1 MGKKVTIQDIA
12 DALGLSRNTVSKA
25 INNSEGLAENTKQ
38 LILDKA
44 VEMGYKQFSYV
55 MAMAEVNRSRTV
67 ADEIPQSGE
76 IALFTT
82 SQKNRGSH
90 FSSLMMDKFQ
100 QEITQLGFLLVTY
113 SISKDALH
121 TSVLPPTFS
130 KERTRAVICI
140 GIFDK
145 QYADLVCSIGLPV
158 LFVDAPCWPSGR
170 SVNGDLLLMDNTT
183 EISQFIH
190 DKAALGIKRFGFI
203 GDYRHCQSFY
213 ERYAAFRQS
222 LIREGL
228 EYDEKFVIS
237 PSDRDLGAMRDMLHD
252 LDEYPDCFICANDFN
267 AIDAMMILRLK
278 DSDLLK
284 QVRFLGF
291 DDSHESRIFTP
302 ALSTVH
308 IHTQS
313 LAFTAVAL
321 LMTRMQYPTMEY
333 RTVHVATDLI
343 LRDSTEF

>member
-25 INNSEGLAENTKQ
+25 INNTEGLAESTKQ

-55 MAMAEVNRSRTV
+55 KAMTEINQEKTV
-67 ADEIPQSGE
+67 IDTILQSGE

-82 SQKNRGSH
+82 SQRNRGSH
-90 FSSLMMDKFQ
+90 FSSLMLDKFQ
-100 QEITQLGFLLVTY
+100 QEISQMGFLLVTY
-113 SISKDALH
+113 FINKDSLS
-121 TSVLPPTFS
+121 TPVLPPTFN
-130 KERTRAVICI
+130 KERTRAIICI
-140 GIFDK
+140 GIFDRG
-145 QYADLVCSIGLPV
+145 YADLICSLGMPV
-158 LFVDAPCWPSGR
+158 LFVDAPSWPFGR
-170 SVNGDLLLMDNTT
+170 SVNSDLLLMDNST

-190 DKAALGIKRFGFI
+190 SKAEQGLKRFGFV
-203 GDYRHCQSFY
+203 GDYRHCLSFY

-228 EYDEKFVIS
+228 ELNEKFIIS
-237 PSDRDLGAMRDMLHD
+237 PNDRDLDALREMLFS

-278 DSDLLK
+278 NPDLLN

-291 DDSHESRIFTP
+291 DDSSESRIFTP
-302 ALSTVH
+302 PLSTVH

-313 LAFTAVAL
+313 LAFAAVSL
-321 LMTRMQYPTMEY
+321 LMTRMQYPAMEY

>member
-1 MGKKVTIQDIA
+1 
-12 DALGLSRNTVSKA
+12 
-25 INNSEGLAENTKQ
+25 
-38 LILDKA
+38 
-44 VEMGYKQFSYV
+44 
-55 MAMAEVNRSRTV
+55 
-67 ADEIPQSGE
+67 
-76 IALFTT
+76 
-82 SQKNRGSH
+82 
-90 FSSLMMDKFQ
+90 
-100 QEITQLGFLLVTY
+100 
-113 SISKDALH
+113 
-121 TSVLPPTFS
+121 
-130 KERTRAVICI
+130 
-140 GIFDK
+140 
-145 QYADLVCSIGLPV
+145 
-158 LFVDAPCWPSGR
+158 
-170 SVNGDLLLMDNTT
+170 
-183 EISQFIH
+183 
-190 DKAALGIKRFGFI
+190 
-203 GDYRHCQSFY
+203 
-213 ERYAAFRQS
+213 
-222 LIREGL
+222 
-228 EYDEKFVIS
+228 
-237 PSDRDLGAMRDMLHD
+237 MRDMLHD